1 MAAVAPIINVHDQ
14 RAEVL
19 ADEITELYSLITA
32 ATYDFLV
39 KVREFDE
46 EELWAG
52 PGLMSCAHWL
62 NWKCG
67 IGMNAAREKVRVAR
81 ALKDLPKI
89 SAAFRAG
96 KVSYSKVR
104 AMTRVANAESEDY
117 LLNIALHGT
126 ASMLETLVR
135 SYRRSI
141 KLNEP
146 ETAGIQQENRE
157 FDYWWDEDGSL
168 VFKGRLPAEVGAML
182 MKALES
188 GMDQV
193 VKDVSAETLEPFA
206 KRRADALAML
216 AESYLENGPASSSS
230 ADRYQ
235 VMVHVSAETSE
246 TARHCEERSDEA
258 ISDRL
263 PRPLRGLAMTG
274 HLENGPDVSAETSL
288 TTWSMPLSMAFISMA
303 PTSAGS
309 LPLNTSEPSSSHQ

>member
-1 MAAVAPIINVHDQ
+1 MATVMPIVNVHDQ

-89 SAAFRAG
+89 SAAFESG

-104 AMTRVANAESEDY
+104 AMTRVANEESEDY

-135 SYRRSI
+135 SYRRAV
-141 KLNEP
+141 KLTNP
-146 ETAGIQQENRE
+146 RRPRSSRENRE

-188 GMDQV
+188 GMEQV
-193 VKDVSAETLEPFA
+193 VKTFPRNVRNPTSLRGA
-206 KRRADALAML
+206 KRRSNLVI
-216 AESYLENGPASSSS
+216 EP
-230 ADRYQ
+230 
-235 VMVHVSAETSE
+235 
-246 TARHCEERSDEA
+246 
-258 ISDRL
+258 
-263 PRPLRGLAMTG
+263 
-274 HLENGPDVSAETSL
+274 
-288 TTWSMPLSMAFISMA
+288 
-303 PTSAGS
+303 PTSRLLRYARNDGS
-309 LPLNTSEPSSSHQ
+309 SGKRPRCFRGNVEADLL